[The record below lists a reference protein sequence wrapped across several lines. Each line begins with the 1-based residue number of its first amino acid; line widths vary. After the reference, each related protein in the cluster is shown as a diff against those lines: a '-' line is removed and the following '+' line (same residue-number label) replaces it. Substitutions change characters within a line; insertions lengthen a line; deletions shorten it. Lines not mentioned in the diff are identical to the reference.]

1 MNGFDVSYSYVDE
14 ATQALRV
21 QTDTV
26 ARAIEDLDAQMQPVK
41 ADLEG
46 ATADNYDAK
55 VKQWRMN
62 VADMRTLLNRA
73 EMALNT
79 IRNNYSGT
87 DSREAME
94 WAALM

>member
-1 MNGFDVSYSYVDE
+1 MDGFDVSYGYVDE

-21 QTDTV
+21 QTETV
-26 ARAIEDLDAQMQPVK
+26 ARAIENLDAQMQPVK

-55 VKQWRMN
+55 VRSWRMN
-62 VADMRTLLNRA
+62 VEDMRTLLGRA
-73 EMALNT
+73 EFALNT

-94 WAALM
+94 WASLM